1 MDSKLRDKTTMEHKE
16 IITDELIAKYI
27 SGKTTEEE
35 DNLIHDYL
43 AQHPEFANDLLDIAT
58 ALRHQRKHDEAT
70 GQVDQEQPQEAKRI
84 PLIRRRTFYYVAAS
98 VVVIIGIGLVWF
110 KPFAQ
115 SDTEQSL
122 ADADTEITYTNPTNG
137 IEGNDL
143 NLTDITAVDSQSEE
157 PMLADNQEA
166 VTTPVQENP
175 VQPQLEEPLLAN
187 NNTSG
192 TTQQQETAAPMNDD
206 NASTMAA
213 LTESEGYNNYPT
225 QKDAIFVTD
234 MMPTNCNPAKD
245 LVMKWT
251 CNSPSLK
258 LEISTDNGKTWEPQG
273 DISNQNSKIIGT
285 GTLIDFKIDNPE
297 GFNWRITAQYRDRK
311 LVRQGTIRFTDG
323 NK

>member
-1 MDSKLRDKTTMEHKE
+1 MDSELKNKPAMEHNE

-27 SGKTTEEE
+27 SGKTTEDE

-122 ADADTEITYTNPTNG
+122 ADADTEITYTSPANG

-143 NLTDITAVDSQSEE
+143 NPTDVTAVDLQPEE
-157 PMLADNQEA
+157 ALLADNQEA
-166 VTTPVQENP
+166 VTTPIQENP
-175 VQPQLEEPLLAN
+175 VQPQQEEPLLAGN
-187 NNTSG
+187 NIST
-192 TTQQQETAAPMNDD
+192 TTQQQEAVAPMNDD

-213 LTESEGYNNYPT
+213 LTESEDYNNYPT

-234 MMPTNCNPAKD
+234 SIPTEWDPNKD
-245 LVMKWT
+245 LVLKWT
-251 CNSPSLK
+251 CNSPLLK
-258 LEISTDNGKTWEPQG
+258 LEISTDQGETWKTPI
-273 DISNQNSKIIGT
+273 DISGQNSYKI
-285 GTLIDFKIDNPE
+285 LIRRLRDFRIDNPQS
-297 GFNWRITAQYRDRK
+297 FNWRMTAQYSDGK
-311 LVRQGTIRFTDG
+311 LVRQGTIRFADG
-323 NK
+323 SN